1 MTLTDKGNTL
11 QRGINEF
18 TQDMTKYSIFMG
30 GTNTKHAALKQYD
43 PLKTGYSRI
52 FITRVPRFME
62 KMYARKTRQ
71 FRHLLEYGFT
81 AVDGIQG
88 TTAEFAQMTGG
99 YVGNSIDVFMV
110 AKDETNEVTI
120 KVYEYSGS
128 PVREY
133 CDLWISGMGD
143 QKSGIA
149 HYHGA
154 MNPKNFGGNAAE
166 TIEYSQHNHTMEMF
180 YVSTDPTGRAERI
193 EYACLFTNMMPKSVK
208 KDHFNYATGS
218 HELVEMD
225 LTFTCNKYESRQVNE
240 IAQRLLAKFNI
251 LRDYLDFHSG
261 YTVNDKGDILV
272 PKDESTDTLTIPTI
286 ADWAGIDG
294 TDTFGDGL

>member
-1 MTLTDKGNTL
+1 MANINPAALNKGNTL

-18 TQDMTKYSIFMG
+18 NQDMTAYSIFMG
-30 GTNTKHAALKQYD
+30 GTNTKHGILKQYD

-52 FITRVPRFME
+52 FVTRTPRFME
-62 KMYARKTRQ
+62 LMYENKTRQ

-99 YVGNSIDVFMV
+99 YVGNSIDVFMS
-110 AKDETNEVTI
+110 AKDDTNEITI

-133 CDLWISGMGD
+133 TDLWITGMGD
-143 QKSGIA
+143 HKSGIA

-154 MNPKNFGGNAAE
+154 MNRALVGDLVLDF
-166 TIEYSQHNHTMEMF
+166 SQHNHTMEMF
-180 YVSTDPTGRAERI
+180 YVSTDPTGLAENI
-193 EYACLFTNMMPKSVK
+193 EYACLLTNMMPKSVK

-225 LTFTCNKYESRQVNE
+225 LTFTCNKYESRQINDV
-240 IAQRLLAKFNI
+240 AKVLLGRFNI

-261 YTVNDKGDILV
+261 YKFDGNNNVQVPSGDGF
-272 PKDESTDTLTIPTI
+272 DTLSVPSIN
-286 ADWAGIDG
+286 DWQALGG
-294 TDTFGDGL
+294 N